1 MERWHGKSET
11 CNRSNM
17 DSDFIYNSKNVVFE
31 NEPVLYYLDGEYA
44 PSRGFVCE
52 ELMYVDP
59 EKIQYPPQRILL
71 ENQHS
76 RLVHTAEFLAQS
88 AGKINQ
94 GGGIC

>member
-1 MERWHGKSET
+1 
-11 CNRSNM
+11 M

-76 RLVHTAEFLAQS
+76 RLVHIARVSEKLTKAEEYAKRRGGSVLAKT
-88 AGKINQ
+88 GTVDPL
-94 GGGIC
+94 